1 MQDIQS
7 ECAWL
12 LVGNDKPNTP
22 VDECP
27 KARQPG
33 AEPAT
38 CRSRVRRLTHDATER
53 NNIVHD
59 EKKTTEIA
67 RRKVCGLRFAET
79 GKILPAVFG
88 RWRYDKTYNPYRD
101 IRKNLFKHYD
111 SRVEPHT
118 IPSWVTVYSCLCD
131 VYNYTTR
138 RPFDSFS
145 KVI

>member
-38 CRSRVRRLTHDATER
+38 CRSQVRRLTHDATER

-59 EKKTTEIA
+59 EKKNNRNRETKSMWIA
-67 RRKVCGLRFAET
+67 FCRDGEDFA
-79 GKILPAVFG
+79 GGV
-88 RWRYDKTYNPYRD
+88 R
-101 IRKNLFKHYD
+101 
-111 SRVEPHT
+111 
-118 IPSWVTVYSCLCD
+118 
-131 VYNYTTR
+131 
-138 RPFDSFS
+138 
-145 KVI
+145 